1 MSDTQ
6 LAQTL
11 EKLLERF
18 DALEAKVDN
27 LSSSLTAIKTFS
39 SKAGVLAEAAG
50 DSAAHFY
57 DDAASRGIDPIA
69 RAQAGIALAEKLSA
83 PENMAI
89 VETLLA
95 KTEHLDLALNALDS
109 IDKDDLEVLAKKG
122 AGTVSTL
129 AKLMKSAEF
138 GQLVDSA
145 DPTALGVAG
154 SAGTALTET
163 RTAGIESV
171 GPFGAFMKMRDPD
184 VQRAVGFTLAVA
196 KRFGQKI
203 A

>member
-1 MSDTQ
+1 MSDAQ

-11 EKLLERF
+11 EKLLARI
-18 DALEAKVDN
+18 DQLEAKVDD
-27 LSSSLTAIKTFS
+27 LSNSLTAIKTFS
-39 SKAGVLAEAAG
+39 SKAGLLADAAG

-57 DDAASRGIDPIA
+57 NDAASRGIDPIA
-69 RAQAGIALAEKLSA
+69 RAQAGMALAEKLSA

-89 VETLLA
+89 VDTLLE
-95 KTEHLDLALNALDS
+95 KTDHLDVALKALDS
-109 IDKDDLEVLAKKG
+109 IDKDDLETLATQG
-122 AGTVSTL
+122 AGTVATL

-138 GQLVDSA
+138 GQLMDSA

-154 SAGTALTET
+154 SAGTALVET
-163 RTAGIESV
+163 RTAGVESV

-196 KRFGQKI
+196 KRFGQKL